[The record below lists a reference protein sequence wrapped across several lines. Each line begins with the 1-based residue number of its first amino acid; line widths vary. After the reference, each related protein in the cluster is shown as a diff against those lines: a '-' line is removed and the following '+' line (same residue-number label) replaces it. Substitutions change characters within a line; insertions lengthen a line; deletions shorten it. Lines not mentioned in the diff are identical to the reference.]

1 MLPCSLFE
9 LQASTMATKSQRQKE
24 RGSAVSSLNAAIEA
38 MNHVESV
45 SNIPPAK
52 FCEHP
57 SHYDRGGFPQSYPG
71 VGNGLLHVVVIE
83 SGLALTQGISSEG
96 GRRVVVWAEVGDNP
110 RV

>member
-1 MLPCSLFE
+1 
-9 LQASTMATKSQRQKE
+9 MATKSQRQKG

-45 SNIPPAK
+45 SNVPPAK

-71 VGNGLLHVVVIE
+71 VGNGLLHVSHRKRFGLNPGRIIGGGE
-83 SGLALTQGISSEG
+83 KSGCLG
-96 GRRVVVWAEVGDNP
+96 GGGG
-110 RV
+110 